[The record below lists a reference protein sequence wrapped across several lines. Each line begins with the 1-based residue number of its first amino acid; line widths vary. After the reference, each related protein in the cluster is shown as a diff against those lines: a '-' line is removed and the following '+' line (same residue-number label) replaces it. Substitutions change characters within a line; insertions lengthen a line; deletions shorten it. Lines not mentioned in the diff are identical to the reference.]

1 MEKMKNKSI
10 AERLAKTSYQNFNVA
25 VYCPVHNVN
34 SITDIDEFDRKFRLL
49 YENVKLGRAYVECYR
64 GMEWAS
70 KEQLYKVKEYFESKG
85 IAVSGGIT
93 TCAGEND
100 QDGFVS
106 LCYSRPE
113 GREILRKAVVLNAE
127 VFDEFIF
134 DDFYFLNCRCKDCV
148 EKKGER
154 TWYQFRLDQ
163 KKQITEEIVMK
174 TAKEINPDVNVI
186 IKFPQWYEVFN
197 ETGYDLKMEPAQFDS
212 IYTGTETRNPM
223 YAAQHLPKYL
233 SYFIMRY
240 LESAA
245 PGRNLGGWFDPYEC
259 TYNLTSYLEQ
269 AYLTLFAKAKEVT
282 LFSLGSIIDDPAFR
296 LNAPA
301 VGELFQEVD
310 EYLGKLGK
318 PIGVAAYK
326 PAYGRG
332 EDNLHSYL
340 GMCGI
345 PLEPCIDYPEK
356 EKVIFLAE
364 GAADDKDIVS
374 KMKKSMLDGASVIV
388 TSGFVRK
395 LGDAFKEFANV
406 KYSARKAL
414 VQEYADS
421 KNRGVSISGK
431 YTGVKPV
438 LIPQLEF
445 CTNDV
450 WEFAA
455 AYGTDNNFPIV
466 LRCSYGEGNFSI
478 ITIPDD
484 MGDIYNYPVQVLGV
498 IRELFGKEMPV
509 TIEGPVKVQLFV
521 YDGKNAIENSIFDSD
536 NSIRAVNTGI
546 IVRSDL
552 PYLENVT
559 LKVAAGVRAVRE
571 IVRGMEIPVK
581 DGKVELHMAPGVNYV
596 FEIIKK
602 L

>member
-1 MEKMKNKSI
+1 MKKMRN
-10 AERLAKTSYQNFNVA
+10 KTSYQNFNVA

-34 SITDIDEFDRKFRLL
+34 SITDEAEFESRFRHLTDH
-49 YENVKLGRAYVECYR
+49 VKIGRAYVECYR
-64 GMEWAS
+64 GLEWAS
-70 KEQLYKVKEYFESKG
+70 KEQLLKVKAYFEGKG

-106 LCYSRPE
+106 LCYSKPE
-113 GREILRKAVVLNAE
+113 GQEILRKAVALNAE

-148 EKKGER
+148 AKKGER
-154 TWYQFRLDQ
+154 SWSEFRLSE
-163 KKQITEEIVMK
+163 KRRITEEIVMK
-174 TAKEINPDVNVI
+174 TAKEVNPDVNVI
-186 IKFPQWYEVFN
+186 VKFPQWYEVFN
-197 ETGYDLKMEPAQFDS
+197 ETGYDLKMEPSLFDS
-212 IYTGTETRNPM
+212 IYTGTETRNPV

-269 AYLTLFAKAKEVT
+269 AYLTLFAKAREVA
-282 LFSLGSIIDDPAFR
+282 LFSLGSIIDDPTFR
-296 LNAPA
+296 LFAPV
-301 VGELFQEVD
+301 VGELFDEVD
-310 EYLGKLGK
+310 GYLGQLGN
-318 PIGVAAYK
+318 PVGAAAYR
-326 PAYGRG
+326 PANGRG
-332 EDNLHSYL
+332 EDNIHNYL

-364 GAADDKDIVS
+364 GAADDPMIVS
-374 KMKKSMLDGASVIV
+374 KMKKSMLEGGSVIV

-395 LGDAFKEFANV
+395 LGDGFSEFVNV
-406 KYSARKAL
+406 KYSARKAM
-414 VQEYADS
+414 VSEFADS
-421 KNRGVSISGK
+421 KNSGVSISGK

-438 LIPQLEF
+438 LIPQMEY

-450 WEFAA
+450 WELAA
-455 AYGTDNNFPIV
+455 AYGTDNNFPVV
-466 LRCSYGEGNFSI
+466 LRCSYGDGNISI

-484 MGDIYNYPVQVLGV
+484 MGDLYHYPVQVLGV
-498 IRELFGKEMPV
+498 IREVFGKEMPAV
-509 TIEGPVKVQLFV
+509 LEGPSGIQLFF
-521 YDGKNAIENSIFDSD
+521 YDSGH
-536 NSIRAVNTGI
+536 I

-552 PYLENVT
+552 PYMEDVT
-559 LKVAAGVRAVRE
+559 LKVADGVHMAKD
-571 IVRGMEIPVK
+571 IVRN
-581 DGKVELHMAPGVNYV
+581 VELSVTGGRLMLHTVPGVNCV
-596 FEIIKK
+596 LELIK
-602 L
+602 

>member
-1 MEKMKNKSI
+1 MKKMRN
-10 AERLAKTSYQNFNVA
+10 KTSYQNFNVA

-34 SITDIDEFDRKFRLL
+34 SITDEAEFESRFRHLTDH
-49 YENVKLGRAYVECYR
+49 VKIGRAYVECYR
-64 GMEWAS
+64 GLEWAS
-70 KEQLYKVKEYFESKG
+70 KEQLLKVKAYFEGKG

-106 LCYSRPE
+106 LCYSKPE
-113 GREILRKAVVLNAE
+113 GQEILRKAVALNAE

-148 EKKGER
+148 AKKGER
-154 TWYQFRLDQ
+154 SWSEFRLSE
-163 KKQITEEIVMK
+163 KRRITEEIVMK
-174 TAKEINPDVNVI
+174 TAKEVNPDVNVI
-186 IKFPQWYEVFN
+186 VKFPQWYEVFN
-197 ETGYDLKMEPAQFDS
+197 ETGYDLKMEPSLFDS
-212 IYTGTETRNPM
+212 IYTGTETRNPV

-269 AYLTLFAKAKEVT
+269 AYLTLFAKAREVA
-282 LFSLGSIIDDPAFR
+282 LFSLGSIIDDPTFR
-296 LNAPA
+296 LFAPV
-301 VGELFQEVD
+301 VGELFDEVD
-310 EYLGKLGK
+310 GYLGQLGN
-318 PIGVAAYK
+318 PVGAAAYR
-326 PAYGRG
+326 PANGRG
-332 EDNLHSYL
+332 EDNIHNYL

-364 GAADDKDIVS
+364 GAADDPMIVS
-374 KMKKSMLDGASVIV
+374 KMKKSMLEGGSVIV

-395 LGDAFKEFANV
+395 LGDGFSEFVNV
-406 KYSARKAL
+406 KYSARKAI
-414 VQEYADS
+414 VSEFADS
-421 KNRGVSISGK
+421 KNSGVSISGK

-438 LIPQLEF
+438 LIPQMEY

-450 WEFAA
+450 WELAA
-455 AYGTDNNFPIV
+455 AYGTDNNFPVV
-466 LRCSYGEGNFSI
+466 LRCSYGDGNISI

-484 MGDIYNYPVQVLGV
+484 MGDLYHYPVQVLGV
-498 IRELFGKEMPV
+498 IREVFGKEMPAV
-509 TIEGPVKVQLFV
+509 LEGPSGIQLFF
-521 YDGKNAIENSIFDSD
+521 YDSGH
-536 NSIRAVNTGI
+536 I

-552 PYLENVT
+552 PYMEDVT
-559 LKVAAGVRAVRE
+559 LKVADGVHMAKD
-571 IVRGMEIPVK
+571 IVRN
-581 DGKVELHMAPGVNYV
+581 VELPVTGEKLLLHTVPGVNCV
-596 FEIIKK
+596 LELIK
-602 L
+602 

>member
-1 MEKMKNKSI
+1 MKKMRN
-10 AERLAKTSYQNFNVA
+10 KTSYQNFNVA

-34 SITDIDEFDRKFRLL
+34 SITDEAEFESRFRHLTDH
-49 YENVKLGRAYVECYR
+49 VKIGRAYVECYR
-64 GMEWAS
+64 GLEWAS
-70 KEQLYKVKEYFESKG
+70 KEQLLKVKAYFEGKG

-106 LCYSRPE
+106 LCYSKPE
-113 GREILRKAVVLNAE
+113 GQEILRKAVALNAE

-148 EKKGER
+148 AKKGER
-154 TWYQFRLDQ
+154 SWSEFRLSE
-163 KKQITEEIVMK
+163 KRRITEEIVMK
-174 TAKEINPDVNVI
+174 TAKEVNPDVNVI
-186 IKFPQWYEVFN
+186 VKFPQWYEVFN
-197 ETGYDLKMEPAQFDS
+197 ETGYDLKMEPSLFDS
-212 IYTGTETRNPM
+212 IYTGTETRNPV

-269 AYLTLFAKAKEVT
+269 AYLTLFAKAREVA
-282 LFSLGSIIDDPAFR
+282 LFSLGSIIDDPTFR
-296 LNAPA
+296 LFAPV
-301 VGELFQEVD
+301 VGELFDEVD
-310 EYLGKLGK
+310 GYLGQLGN
-318 PIGVAAYK
+318 PVGAAAYR
-326 PAYGRG
+326 PANGRG
-332 EDNLHSYL
+332 EDNIHNYL

-364 GAADDKDIVS
+364 GAADDPMIVS
-374 KMKKSMLDGASVIV
+374 KMKKSMLEGGSVIV

-395 LGDAFKEFANV
+395 LGDGFSEFVNV
-406 KYSARKAL
+406 KYSARKAM
-414 VQEYADS
+414 VSEFADS
-421 KNRGVSISGK
+421 KNSGVSISGK

-438 LIPQLEF
+438 LIPQMEY

-450 WEFAA
+450 WELAA
-455 AYGTDNNFPIV
+455 AYGTDNNFPVV
-466 LRCSYGEGNFSI
+466 LRCSYGDGNISI

-484 MGDIYNYPVQVLGV
+484 MGDLYHYPVQVLGV
-498 IRELFGKEMPV
+498 IREVFGKEMPAV
-509 TIEGPVKVQLFV
+509 LEGPSGIQLFF
-521 YDGKNAIENSIFDSD
+521 YDSGH
-536 NSIRAVNTGI
+536 I

-552 PYLENVT
+552 PYMEDVT
-559 LKVAAGVRAVRE
+559 LKVADGVHMAKD
-571 IVRGMEIPVK
+571 IVRN
-581 DGKVELHMAPGVNYV
+581 VELPVTGGRLPLHTVPGVNCV
-596 FEIIKK
+596 LELIK
-602 L
+602 

>member
-1 MEKMKNKSI
+1 MKKMRNI
-10 AERLAKTSYQNFNVA
+10 TSYQNFNVA

-34 SITDIDEFDRKFRLL
+34 SITDEAEFESRFRHLTDH
-49 YENVKLGRAYVECYR
+49 VKIGRAYVECYR
-64 GMEWAS
+64 GLEWAS
-70 KEQLYKVKEYFESKG
+70 KEQLLKVKAYFEGKG

-106 LCYSRPE
+106 LCYSKPE
-113 GREILRKAVVLNAE
+113 GQEILRKAVALNAE

-148 EKKGER
+148 AKKGER
-154 TWYQFRLDQ
+154 SWSEFRLSE
-163 KKQITEEIVMK
+163 KRRITEEIVMK
-174 TAKEINPDVNVI
+174 TAKEVNPDVNVI
-186 IKFPQWYEVFN
+186 VKFPQWYEVFN
-197 ETGYDLKMEPAQFDS
+197 ETGYDLKMEPSLFDS
-212 IYTGTETRNPM
+212 IYTGTETRNPV

-269 AYLTLFAKAKEVT
+269 AYLTLFAKAREVA
-282 LFSLGSIIDDPAFR
+282 LFSLGSIIDDPTFR
-296 LNAPA
+296 LFAPV
-301 VGELFQEVD
+301 VGELFDEVD
-310 EYLGKLGK
+310 GYLGQLGN
-318 PIGVAAYK
+318 PVGAAAYR
-326 PAYGRG
+326 PANGRG
-332 EDNLHSYL
+332 EDNIHNYL

-364 GAADDKDIVS
+364 GAADDPMIVS
-374 KMKKSMLDGASVIV
+374 KMKKSMLEGGSVIV

-395 LGDAFKEFANV
+395 LGDGFSEFVNV
-406 KYSARKAL
+406 KYSARKAM
-414 VQEYADS
+414 VSEFADS
-421 KNRGVSISGK
+421 KNSGVSISGK

-438 LIPQLEF
+438 LIPQMEY

-450 WEFAA
+450 WELAA
-455 AYGTDNNFPIV
+455 AYGTDNNFPVV
-466 LRCSYGEGNFSI
+466 LRCSYGDGNISI

-484 MGDIYNYPVQVLGV
+484 MGDLYHYPVQVLGV
-498 IRELFGKEMPV
+498 IREVFGKEMPAV
-509 TIEGPVKVQLFV
+509 LEGPSGIQLFF
-521 YDGKNAIENSIFDSD
+521 YDSGH
-536 NSIRAVNTGI
+536 I

-552 PYLENVT
+552 PYMEDVT
-559 LKVAAGVRAVRE
+559 LKVADGVHMAKD
-571 IVRGMEIPVK
+571 IVRN
-581 DGKVELHMAPGVNYV
+581 VELSVTGGRLLLHTVPGVNCV
-596 FEIIKK
+596 LELIK
-602 L
+602 